1 MSERQSGSQPAGRY
15 INLTASNP
23 MEYIRHTI
31 CVIPLVQL
39 WKPIIVIRHFWHTP
53 NVHEVECVCVIAV
66 FF

>member
-15 INLTASNP
+15 INLTAANP

-31 CVIPLVQL
+31 SVQL
-39 WKPIIVIRHFWHTP
+39 WKPIIVIRHFWHTLMYMKWG
-53 NVHEVECVCVIAV
+53 VCVCVIAV